1 MSTETAPKIEEQ
13 PKPAQQPPRQLTEE
27 EIQKKKRKEEA
38 KKAAKAAKQ
47 AKFEAKKAAQKKQQE
62 EAAAK
67 KAAKKEASAPKAA
80 AATEAPAS
88 KPYVNKT
95 PAGEKKILEAEMESS
110 YKPMAVEAA
119 WYEWWE
125 KSGFFKPEV
134 NAGKGKGQF
143 VMVIPPPNVT
153 GSLHLGHALTNSI
166 QDSIVRWHR
175 MRGEEAL
182 WVPGTDHAGIS
193 TQVVVE
199 KKLMR
204 EKGLTRHDVGRE
216 DFVKLVWDWKN
227 EYGGNIVRQL
237 RRIGSSVDWSRE
249 AFTMD
254 PVRSRAVTEAFVR
267 LHDAGLIYRDN
278 RLVNWC
284 CTLRTAISDIE
295 VEYIDIPGPTKMKVP
310 GHDGLYPFGEL
321 VHFAYPVEGSEGKEE
336 VVCATTRIETMLAD
350 TAVAVHPDDKRYTHL
365 HGKFVINPINGRRI
379 PIICD
384 PKLVELDFGTGC
396 VKVTP
401 AHDPND
407 FECGVRNKLEFI
419 NMLNPDGT
427 LNDFCG
433 EFAGMKRFDARLA
446 IIEKLKELGSYRTTT
461 PNPMRIALCSRSK
474 DIIEPR
480 LVPQWY
486 VSCKAAAAR
495 SVEAVRAGEIKIV
508 PKMFEADWYRWLE
521 NIHDWC
527 VSRQLW
533 WGHRIPA
540 YLVSVRGRPR
550 PDPIQNESW
559 VTGRTEAEARER
571 AAKKFG
577 VPEADIELEQ
587 DPDVLDT
594 WFSSGLFP
602 FSAFEWPESTADLA
616 KFFPTTLLETGYDIL
631 FFWVA
636 RMVMMSV
643 MLQDGKVPFTNVMLH
658 AMVRDAHGRKM
669 SKSLGNVIDPVDV
682 IEGITLPELH
692 EKLLHGNLSA
702 AEVEKARAGQ
712 KADFP
717 NGIAEC
723 GTDAMRFALCAYTS
737 QGRDINLDINRV
749 IGYRNFCNKLWN
761 AVRFALTKLGKD
773 FVPAPSDPKRDVAA
787 HPAASPVDKWILS
800 RLATAVRDTN
810 AGFEAYDL
818 AAATTAV
825 YSFWLYDLCD
835 VYFEA
840 SKPTLSQEGA
850 AANPEAAAAARET
863 LYTCV
868 ETGLRLIHPFMPF
881 VTEELWQ
888 RLPKRA
894 PAEGKTVPVSIMI
907 AQYPL
912 PEEGYAELVNKDVE
926 DAIATVMEVVRAI
939 RNTIAPYTP
948 TIKKT
953 KKYPRIF
960 LRTRAA
966 KTAEIFA
973 EGSPY
978 AAAAKT
984 LVLLCEGDIKLIP
997 AEEQA
1002 PAGCAVKIVNG
1013 STEVF
1018 SELKGIIDVDA
1029 ELAKLAKHVKALE
1042 SELAYLEKKTKD
1054 PLFDTKTPQDV
1065 REATFAKIEATKE
1078 ELKVAG
1084 ETAEAIKQM
1093 RA

>member
-1 MSTETAPKIEEQ
+1 MSTEAPKTEQ
-13 PKPAQQPPRQLTEE
+13 QQQQQQPQQAAPARQLTEE
-27 EIQKKKRKEEA
+27 EILKKKRKEEA

-62 EAAAK
+62 QAS
-67 KAAKKEASAPKAA
+67 AKKEKKEESTTKKAPKA
-80 AATEAPAS
+80 TLDT

-95 PAGEKKILEAEMESS
+95 PAGEKKILEPEMEGS

-153 GSLHLGHALTNSI
+153 GYLHLGHALTNSI

-216 DFVKLVWDWKN
+216 DFVKLVWEWKN

-249 AFTMD
+249 CFTMD

-295 VEYIDIPGPTKMKVP
+295 VEYIDVPGPTKMRVP

-321 VHFAYPVEGSEGKEE
+321 VHFAYPVEGSNGTEE

-350 TAVAVHPDDKRYTHL
+350 TAVAVHPDDARYTHL
-365 HGKFVINPINGRRI
+365 HGKYVVNPINGRRI

-384 PKLVELDFGTGC
+384 AKLVDLNFGTGC

-446 IIEKLKELGSYRTTT
+446 IIEKLKALGAYRTTT
-461 PNPMRIALCSRSK
+461 PNPMRIAVCSRSK

-486 VSCKAAAAR
+486 VNCKDAAAK
-495 SVEAVRAGEIKIV
+495 SVAAVRDGTIKIV
-508 PKMFEADWYRWLE
+508 PKMFEADWFRWLE

-540 YLVSVRGRPR
+540 YLCTVKGRPR

-577 VPEADIELEQ
+577 VPAEDITLEQ

-602 FSAFEWPESTADLA
+602 FSAFAWPDTTADLT

-636 RMVMMSV
+636 RMVMMSI
-643 MLQDGKVPFTNVMLH
+643 MLMGRVPFSNVMLH

-682 IEGITLPELH
+682 IEGITLPALH
-692 EKLLHGNLSA
+692 DKLLHGNLSA

-773 FVPAPSDPKRDVAA
+773 FVPAPIKDSARDVAA
-787 HPAASPVDKWILS
+787 PEEGASPIDRWILS
-800 RLATAVRDTN
+800 RLAAAVRDTN

-840 SKPTLSQEGA
+840 SKPTLSPEA
-850 AANPEAAAAARET
+850 AAASPAAAAARET

-888 RLPKRA
+888 RLPHRA
-894 PAEGKTVPVSIMI
+894 GPVKSPESIMI
-907 AQYPL
+907 AQYPV
-912 PEEGYAELVNKDVE
+912 PELGYNDLADAEVE
-926 DAIATVMEVVRAI
+926 EAVAAVMEVVRAI

-953 KKYPRIF
+953 KKYPHIF
-960 LRTRAA
+960 LRTRSA
-966 KTAEIFA
+966 KVAEIFA

-978 AAAAKT
+978 AETART
-984 LVLLCEGDIKLIP
+984 LVLLCDGPIKLIP
-997 AEEQA
+997 ADAPA

-1018 SELKGIIDVDA
+1018 SELRGIIDVDA
-1029 ELAKLAKHVKALE
+1029 ELAKLDKHVKSLE

-1054 PLFDTKTPQDV
+1054 PLFETKTPQDV
-1065 REATFAKIEATKE
+1065 REATFAKIAATKE